1 MSESMKPPLLVRL
14 TTIPE
19 GPGWKRRLI
28 IGIRVLLVSV
38 HRFMKD
44 DCLIIGSSL
53 AYTTIV
59 TLIPTLTVALALI
72 TVASGIHTRQAEMVD
87 EINSYLL
94 RNNIQFDI
102 TPYLETLSDII
113 STATQIGAVGFVV
126 FIFSATAVLRSLE
139 KAFHIIWNID
149 LHRNFINKFVFYFF
163 LISFG
168 PLLFVVG
175 KNITDTI
182 SDSVRSPHLK
192 SIVATKHG
200 EIWVAG
206 EKGNIGV
213 MRELNK
219 SISFIPEASID
230 FENMLCI
237 DTESVETGTCKKPN
251 IRKEN
256 FFRIRSVGNDLFTIS
271 EEGTFLYSNDLGNHW
286 KVHSLKGINVSDFGA
301 IDFDTLFI
309 LTQDTRTLRYDLGKP
324 FKEIKRFHD
333 EGITPI
339 RVRFFSEKDGFILD
353 REGRLW
359 KTSDGGTSFFP
370 QEISQKPL
378 NDISFL
384 NRSIGFLVGDSGAIF
399 KTTDGGYT
407 WTDLSHRK
415 YSYERVWV
423 FVSPK
428 KQDYDIFVLTSLGD
442 ILLSEDEGENWSVAY
457 KGKAG
462 MILDMLLLSKKK
474 TSVEVDQSSKDTVAK
489 ETSSLSSIT
498 GEESIEIENQNEAES
513 PNEGMLGIIGVGEFN
528 KIIRVEDN
536 GSGQTIWKKYQ
547 GGKRFF
553 SLYSIFQ
560 ILLPLLSLWLFFLL
574 IFNIIPNTKVP
585 IKASSIGAAVT
596 GLIIILFFW
605 GFINIYLT
613 SFTEKT
619 MLVYKALAAI
629 PIALLAIYSIALI
642 ILYGAE
648 VTATLQ
654 FPDRYLLPKHPFD
667 DIDSTL
673 SYEFYKIL
681 QVLAL
686 TYTHQENKGELI
698 KLTQL
703 RKSLLLSEK
712 ELSQILDKLTD
723 SKLIQITED
732 KRLTPMKLKEQVDL
746 VSVYESTSSFKLG
759 APKERASLSPK
770 LNESLSK
777 LEDKWKEELKRTSF
791 SEWV

>member
-1 MSESMKPPLLVRL
+1 MSETIKTPLLVRL

-19 GPGWKRRLI
+19 EPGWKRKLI

-72 TVASGIHTRQAEMVD
+72 TVASGIHTRQGELVD

-102 TPYLETLSDII
+102 TPYLETLTDII

-182 SDSVRSPHLK
+182 SDSVRPPHLK

-230 FENMLCI
+230 FENMLCV
-237 DTESVETGTCKKPN
+237 DMETVETGTCKKPN

-271 EEGTFLYSNDLGNHW
+271 EEGTFLYSNDLGNTW
-286 KVHSLKGINVSDFGA
+286 KIHTLKGITISDFGA
-301 IDFDTLFI
+301 IDYDTLFI
-309 LTQDTRTLRYDLGKP
+309 LTKDTRTIRYDIGKP

-333 EGITPI
+333 DGITPI

-359 KTSDGGTSFFP
+359 KTSDGGTTFFP
-370 QEISQKPL
+370 QEISTKPL

-384 NRSIGFLVGDSGAIF
+384 NRSVGFLVGDSGAIF

-407 WTDLSHRK
+407 WKDLSHRK

-423 FVSPK
+423 FASPK

-457 KGKAG
+457 KGRAG

-474 TSVEVDQSSKDTVAK
+474 SNTETESSTKDGMVTNVTSLPNPE
-489 ETSSLSSIT
+489 ET
-498 GEESIEIENQNEAES
+498 IEIENQNEAES
-513 PNEGMLGIIGVGEFN
+513 PNEGMLGIVGVGEFN
-528 KIIRVEDN
+528 KIIRVEDD
-536 GSGQTIWKKYQ
+536 GKGQTIWKKYQ

-560 ILLPLLSLWLFFLL
+560 FLLPLLALWLFFLL
-574 IFNIIPNTKVP
+574 IFTIIPNTKVP

-596 GLIIILFFW
+596 GFILILFFW

-629 PIALLAIYSIALI
+629 PIALLAIYSISLI

-667 DIDSTL
+667 DIDGTL
-673 SYEFYKIL
+673 SFEFYKIL
-681 QVLAL
+681 QVLTL
-686 TYTHQENKGELI
+686 VYTYQEKQGELI
-698 KLTQL
+698 KLTQV
-703 RKSLLLSEK
+703 RKSLVLSEK
-712 ELSQILDKLTD
+712 ELNQIVEKLEEA
-723 SKLIQITED
+723 SWIQTTEE
-732 KRLTPMKLKEQVDL
+732 KRLAPVKLKEQVNL
-746 VSVYESTSSFKLG
+746 VSVYETTSSFKLG

-770 LNESLSK
+770 LNETLTN
-777 LEDKWKEELKRTSF
+777 LEEKWKEELRKTSF
-791 SEWV
+791 SQWI

>member
-1 MSESMKPPLLVRL
+1 MSEMMKTPLLVRL

-19 GPGWKRRLI
+19 EPGWKRKLI

-72 TVASGIHTRQAEMVD
+72 TVASGIHTRQGELVD

-102 TPYLETLSDII
+102 TPYLETLTDII

-206 EKGNIGV
+206 EKGNIGM

-237 DTESVETGTCKKPN
+237 DMETVETGTCKKPN

-271 EEGTFLYSNDLGNHW
+271 EEGTFLYSNDVGKNW

-301 IDFDTLFI
+301 IDYDTLFI
-309 LTQDTRTLRYDLGKP
+309 LTKDTRTLRYDLGKP

-333 EGITPI
+333 DGITPI

-384 NRSIGFLVGDSGAIF
+384 NRNIGFLVGDSGAIF

-415 YSYERVWV
+415 FSYERVWV
-423 FVSPK
+423 FASPK

-474 TSVEVDQSSKDTVAK
+474 LDPNQ
-489 ETSSLSSIT
+489 ETSTQKNDSEST
-498 GEESIEIENQNEAES
+498 GLDQVQAEDSIEIENQNEAES

-528 KIIRVEDN
+528 KIIRVEEDSN
-536 GSGQTIWKKYQ
+536 GQTIWKKYQ

-560 ILLPLLSLWLFFLL
+560 FLLPLLSLWLFFLL

-585 IKASSIGAAVT
+585 LKASSIGAAVT
-596 GLIIILFFW
+596 GLILILFFW

-629 PIALLAIYSIALI
+629 PITLLAIYSISLI

-681 QVLAL
+681 QVLTL
-686 TYTHQENKGELI
+686 VYTYQQNKGELI
-698 KLTQL
+698 KLSQL
-703 RKSLLLSEK
+703 RKSLVLSEK
-712 ELSQILDKLTD
+712 ELNQIVDKLTD
-723 SKLIQITED
+723 ANLIQTTQD
-732 KRLTPMKLKEQVDL
+732 KRITPMKLKEQIDL
-746 VSVYESTSSFKLG
+746 VAVYESTSSFKLG
-759 APKERASLSPK
+759 APKEIASLSPK
-770 LNESLSK
+770 LNDSLSK
-777 LEDKWKEELKRTSF
+777 LEDKWKEDLRKTSF
-791 SEWV
+791 SDWI